1 MIMEYQKVT
10 RISGIRYYR
19 CQHLKE
25 GAQQSEQA
33 AWFIGENQRLI
44 VCPLC
49 DKMHIGNMLVFVA
62 NVAGNMA
69 YLKDDIEKDVQLT
82 KLFLGDKK

>member
-1 MIMEYQKVT
+1 MKHQKVT
-10 RISGIRYYR
+10 RISGIQYFR

-25 GAQQSEQA
+25 RTQKSEQA
-33 AWFIGENQRLI
+33 AWFIGENQRMI

-49 DKMHIGNMLVFVA
+49 EKMHIGNMLVFLS
-62 NVAGNMA
+62 NLYGNAA
-69 YLKDDIEKDVQLT
+69 YVKDDIEKDVQLT